1 MKEPPLRS
9 LRSLRA
15 SLALRGGL
23 RPPRPALLGLL
34 RRPAVL
40 AKSPPLGEGQALP
53 PRLRRGSP
61 LPLASRKRKPRPR
74 DAVSA
79 A

>member
-40 AKSPPLGEGQALP
+40 AKSPPLGEGKPSPRAYGAAP
-53 PRLRRGSP
+53 PSP
-61 LPLASRKRKPRPR
+61 
-74 DAVSA
+74 
-79 A
+79 